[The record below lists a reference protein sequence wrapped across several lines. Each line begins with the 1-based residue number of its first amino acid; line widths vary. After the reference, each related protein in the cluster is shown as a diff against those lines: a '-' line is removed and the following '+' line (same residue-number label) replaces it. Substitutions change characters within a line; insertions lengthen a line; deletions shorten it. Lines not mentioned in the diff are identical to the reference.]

1 MTKDKKTD
9 HNISHSFPVDT
20 HEHDK
25 DVINATKNKKHD
37 HTHDAGHRH
46 DDHHGH
52 DHDHSHHDH
61 SHHGHDHSHD
71 NHSHSH
77 DHNHDH
83 DHKHDNKVVPISK
96 EEKQARKGKNK
107 KSATES
113 KVGAKRAFATLKM
126 LRVSPR
132 KLGLVAGLIRGKHV
146 NEALEQLTFSNKRIA
161 KAVKELLRSAIAN
174 AENNHNLNIDYLYVD
189 KVIVGKG
196 IVMKRIHTRARGR
209 AFRVRKYFSNI
220 TIEVVELNPNLLKQA
235 V

>member
-9 HNISHSFPVDT
+9 HNLSHSFPVDT

-25 DVINATKNKKHD
+25 DVINATKHKKHD
-37 HTHDAGHRH
+37 HTHDAGHKH

-61 SHHGHDHSHD
+61 SHDHGHDHGHD
-71 NHSHSH
+71 DHNHSH
-77 DHNHDH
+77 DHS
-83 DHKHDNKVVPISK
+83 NKVVEISK

-146 NEALEQLTFSNKRIA
+146 DEALEQLTFSNKRIA
-161 KAVKELLRSAIAN
+161 KAVKELLKSVIAN
-174 AENNHNLNIDYLYVD
+174 AENNHNLNIDHLYID

-209 AFRVRKYFSNI
+209 AFRIRKYFSNI
-220 TIEVVELNPNLLKQA
+220 TIEVVELSPELLKQ
-235 V
+235 VV